1 MLIVHSDPAVR
12 QNLAATLQSA
22 GISLTVAERI
32 AAIERWPQGDVV
44 ITEEQFYTPFW
55 HTVGAAHV
63 VVLSDS
69 LRPSVPAEHQD
80 VTVVPASAGTKALM
94 AAIDSFRLVAA

>member
-1 MLIVHSDPAVR
+1 VLLVHSDPAVR

-32 AAIERWPQGDVV
+32 AEVERWPKGDVV

-55 HTVGAAHV
+55 HSVGAAHV
-63 VVLSDS
+63 VVISDQG
-69 LRPSVPAEHQD
+69 RSVAGDHKA
-80 VTVVPASAGTKALM
+80 VTVVPATSGAQALL
-94 AAIDSFRLVAA
+94 AVVDGFRLVAA